1 VTGSSEDFPVGGEKT
16 AGKAPSETS
25 LLPLDRVDVW
35 IISLCETAS
44 RPDSARWLSADE
56 RARGERFVFERDRRR
71 YWLGRA
77 ALRGILASY
86 LRCDPVEIA
95 FAYGDSGKPRLAG
108 ADSAVDLQFNA
119 SGSADL
125 AVCAVTC
132 GRSVGVDI
140 EQVRHDCDQ
149 DLVRHSFSAIERAE
163 FARIPADQ
171 QAAAFYR
178 TWTRK
183 EAYLK
188 ATGCGLSRPLAS
200 FSVSVTPGDS
210 PCLIRDESD
219 PKAHQSWSFADVDTA
234 QGWVGSLVLAG
245 QSRSLRR
252 LEWNGKSRD

>member
-1 VTGSSEDFPVGGEKT
+1 VTGSSEDVPAGGQKT
-16 AGKAPSETS
+16 LGKGPSETS

-35 IISLCETAS
+35 IISLGETAS

-71 YWLGRA
+71 YWLGRG

-86 LRCDPVEIA
+86 LRCDPGEIA
-95 FAYGDSGKPRLAG
+95 LAYGDSGKPRLAG
-108 ADSAVDLQFNA
+108 AASAVDLQFNA

-149 DLVRHSFSAIERAE
+149 DLVRHSFSATERAE
-163 FARIPADQ
+163 FAKIPADQ

-210 PCLIRDESD
+210 PRLIRDESD
-219 PKAHQSWSFADVDTA
+219 PKAHQSWSFADVDPA

-245 QSRSLRR
+245 QSRSLRS
-252 LEWNGKSRD
+252 LEWNG

>member
-1 VTGSSEDFPVGGEKT
+1 VTGSSEDFPAGGQKT
-16 AGKAPSETS
+16 ARKALSEPS
-25 LLPLDRVDVW
+25 LLPVDRVDVW

-44 RPDSARWLSADE
+44 RPDPARWLSADE

-71 YWLGRA
+71 FWRGRA

-86 LRCDPVEIA
+86 LRCDPGEIA
-95 FAYGDSGKPRLAG
+95 FAYGDSGKPRLGG

-125 AVCAVTC
+125 AVSAVTC

-140 EQVRHDCDQ
+140 EQVRPDCDQ
-149 DLVRHSFSAIERAE
+149 DLVRHSFSGVERAE
-163 FARIPADQ
+163 FAQIPTDQ
-171 QAAAFYR
+171 EAVAFFR

-200 FSVSVTPGDS
+200 FSVSVTPGD
-210 PCLIRDESD
+210 PPRLIRDESD
-219 PKAHQSWSFADVDTA
+219 PAAHQGWSFADVDPA
-234 QGWVGSLVLAG
+234 QGWVGTLIVSGAA
-245 QSRSLRR
+245 RPIRKI
-252 LEWNGKSRD
+252 EWTG

>member
-1 VTGSSEDFPVGGEKT
+1 VTGSSEDFPVGGQKIP
-16 AGKAPSETS
+16 GKALSGTS

-35 IISLCETAS
+35 IISLCEAAS
-44 RPDSARWLSADE
+44 RPDAARWLSADE
-56 RARGERFVFERDRRR
+56 QARGERFVFERDRRR
-71 YWLGRA
+71 FWRGRA

-86 LRCDPVEIA
+86 LRCDPGEIA
-95 FAYGDSGKPRLAG
+95 LAYGDLGKPRLAG

-132 GRSVGVDI
+132 GPSVGVDI
-140 EQVRHDCDQ
+140 EQVRHDWDQ
-149 DLVRHSFSAIERAE
+149 DLVRYAFSPIERAE

-171 QAAAFYR
+171 QAPAFYR
-178 TWTRK
+178 AWTRK

-210 PCLIRDESD
+210 PRLIRDESD
-219 PKAHQSWSFADVDTA
+219 PKAHQRWSFADVDPA
-234 QGWVGSLVLAG
+234 PGWVGSLVLAG
-245 QSRSLRR
+245 QSRSLRS
-252 LEWNGKSRD
+252 LEWNG

>member
-1 VTGSSEDFPVGGEKT
+1 VCRADQ
-16 AGKAPSETS
+16 APTEAS
-25 LLPLDRVDVW
+25 LLPLGRVDVW
-35 IISLCETAS
+35 VIALCESAS
-44 RPDSARWLSADE
+44 RPDLARWLSADE

-71 YWLGRA
+71 FCLGRG

-86 LRCDPVEIA
+86 LGCNPGEIA

-149 DLVRHSFSAIERAE
+149 DLVRHAFSPIERAE
-163 FARIPADQ
+163 FEKIPADQ
-171 QAAAFYR
+171 QGIAFYR

-210 PCLIRDESD
+210 PRLIRDESD
-219 PKAHQSWSFADVDTA
+219 PTAHQSWSFADFDPA
-234 QGWVGSLVLAG
+234 PGWVGSLVLAG

-252 LEWNGKSRD
+252 LKWNG